1 MKEVDFSAAKS
12 KMMAFCAYQ
21 ERCRQEVFQKLEKFE
36 LTKEQ
41 ESALVAELELER
53 YLDEARFTKS
63 YAEGKFRVKKW
74 GRIRIKMELKRRN
87 IPEELIRESIAGI
100 DGDKYFEA
108 LMELIE
114 KKLRTLQRKDQD
126 EQKQKILRFAYS
138 GGFEP
143 DLILDALK
151 EVQKEFLEEKF

>member
-1 MKEVDFSAAKS
+1 MFQKDISSVKN

-21 ERCRQEVFQKLEKFE
+21 ERCRQEVFQKLDKFE
-36 LTKEQ
+36 LTKE
-41 ESALVAELELER
+41 EILALVAELELER
-53 YLDEARFTKS
+53 YLDESRFTKS

-100 DGDKYFEA
+100 DGDKYYDT
-108 LMELIE
+108 LKELIE
-114 KKLRTLQRKDQD
+114 KKLRTLQRDDQD
-126 EQKQKILRFAYS
+126 KQKQKILRFAYS
-138 GGFEP
+138 RGYEP

-151 EVQKEFLEEKF
+151 EVQKEFFEEKF